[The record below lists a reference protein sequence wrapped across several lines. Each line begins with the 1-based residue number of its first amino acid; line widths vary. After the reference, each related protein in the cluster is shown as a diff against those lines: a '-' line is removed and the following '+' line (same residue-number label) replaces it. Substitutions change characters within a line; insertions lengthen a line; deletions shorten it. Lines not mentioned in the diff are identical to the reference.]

1 MQANSLTISLSE
13 TEGNSADNFK
23 KLLIM
28 RIKLISRSNPLDRTQ
43 NPKYY
48 AKMENEGVVDLYA
61 LAKQITK
68 YSSLSL
74 GDVLNVLENMI
85 DAASLF
91 LLMGRGVRIGR
102 LGMLRIVLKSDGVD
116 TPEEFNYNLIH
127 RVKLHFTPNVQLK
140 KQLGDISYEMIK

>member
-1 MQANSLTISLSE
+1 
-13 TEGNSADNFK
+13 
-23 KLLIM
+23 M
-28 RIKLISRSNPLDRTQ
+28 RIKLVPRSNPLDRNQ

-48 AKMENEGVVDLYA
+48 AHMENEGVVDLYE
-61 LAKQITK
+61 LSKQITR

-85 DAASLF
+85 DAVSLF

-116 TPEEFNYNLIH
+116 TPENFNCNLIN
-127 RVKLHFTPNVQLK
+127 RVKLQFTPNIQLK
-140 KQLGDISYEMIK
+140 KQLEDISYEMMK

>member
-1 MQANSLTISLSE
+1 
-13 TEGNSADNFK
+13 
-23 KLLIM
+23 M
-28 RIKLISRSNPLDRTQ
+28 RIKLVQKSNPLDRNQ

-48 AKMENEGVVDLYA
+48 VKMENEGVADLYV
-61 LAKQITK
+61 LAKQISK

-74 GDVLNVLENMI
+74 GDVLNVLENMV

-102 LGMLRIVLKSDGVD
+102 LGMLRIVLKSSGVE

-127 RVKLHFTPNVQLK
+127 RVKLQFTPNVQLK

>member
-1 MQANSLTISLSE
+1 
-13 TEGNSADNFK
+13 
-23 KLLIM
+23 M
-28 RIKLISRSNPLDRTQ
+28 RIKLVQRSNPLDKDQ

-48 AKMENEGVVDLYA
+48 AQMENEGVADLYS
-61 LAKQITK
+61 LMKQITK

-91 LLMGRGVRIGR
+91 LLMGRGVRVGR
-102 LGMLRIVLKSDGVD
+102 LGMLRIILKSEGVD

-127 RVKLHFTPNVQLK
+127 RVKLQFTPSVQLK
-140 KQLGDISYEMIK
+140 KQLKDISYEMIK